1 MGRWPDGWHPHEAIG
16 VFEAIDGYTRG
27 AAVAAGVRTG
37 EGRIAP
43 GCRADL
49 VALSHD
55 IVADPEALEACRVD
69 LTVIGGT
76 PMHDPL
82 GLAV

>member
-1 MGRWPDGWHPHEAIG
+1 MVPADTEVIG
-16 VFEAIDGYTRG
+16 HNDLVTVVGPRDLLD
-27 AAVAAGVRTG
+27 AVARQLGH
-37 EGRIAP
+37 IS
-43 GCRADL
+43 
-49 VALSHD
+49 SHD